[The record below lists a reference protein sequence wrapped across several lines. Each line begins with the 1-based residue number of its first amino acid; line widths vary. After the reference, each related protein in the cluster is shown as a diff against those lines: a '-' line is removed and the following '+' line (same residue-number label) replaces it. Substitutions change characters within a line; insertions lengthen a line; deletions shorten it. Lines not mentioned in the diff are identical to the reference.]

1 MSPNFWRLREFCCS
15 LLQLS
20 ELFACEEAKYAQQ
33 LKLKQDLTQN
43 MFRYI
48 FMRIPTAPKKLNIK
62 RKKGSFLSPEV
73 PAYRVDK

>member
-1 MSPNFWRLREFCCS
+1 MCCS
-15 LLQLS
+15 LLELS
-20 ELFACEEAKYAQQ
+20 ELFPCEVAKYAQQ
-33 LKLKQDLTQN
+33 LKLKQDLMQG

-48 FMRIPTAPKKLNIK
+48 LRRTPTTPTKEKIYISNIK